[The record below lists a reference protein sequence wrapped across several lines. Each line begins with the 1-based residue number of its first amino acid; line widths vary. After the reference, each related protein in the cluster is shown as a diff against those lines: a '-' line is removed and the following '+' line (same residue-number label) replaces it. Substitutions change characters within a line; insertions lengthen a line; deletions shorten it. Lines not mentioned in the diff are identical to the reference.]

1 MGVGVAFQ
9 LYYFLFQDVELA
21 NHGGNLLTLRQ
32 VSLNP
37 T

>member
-1 MGVGVAFQ
+1 MAFQ
-9 LYYFLFQDVELA
+9 LYDFLFQDVELA
-21 NHGGNLLTLRQ
+21 NHGGKLLALRQ